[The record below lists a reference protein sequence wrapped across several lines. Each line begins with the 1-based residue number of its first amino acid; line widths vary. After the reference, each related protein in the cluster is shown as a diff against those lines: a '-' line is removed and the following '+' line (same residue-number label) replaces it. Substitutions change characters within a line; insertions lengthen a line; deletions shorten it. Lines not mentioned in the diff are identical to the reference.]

1 VSEVPLY
8 PPSARAEACRG
19 QGRRD
24 RFHTDVLY
32 TSTTP
37 HEAGIGMAVKGPSR
51 PPTALEATQGQ
62 TGGFFSPLPYKY
74 HQNRVASQ
82 GD

>member
-1 VSEVPLY
+1 
-8 PPSARAEACRG
+8 
-19 QGRRD
+19 
-24 RFHTDVLY
+24 
-32 TSTTP
+32 
-37 HEAGIGMAVKGPSR
+37 MAVKGPSR

-62 TGGFFSPLPYKY
+62 TGGFFSPLPSKY